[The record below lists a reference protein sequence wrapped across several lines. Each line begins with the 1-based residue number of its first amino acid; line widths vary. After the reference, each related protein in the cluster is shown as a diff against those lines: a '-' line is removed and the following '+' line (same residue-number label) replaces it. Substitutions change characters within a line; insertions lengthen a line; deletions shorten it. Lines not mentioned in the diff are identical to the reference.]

1 MKTGWIGGESS
12 SASSTISLGKQLAKY
27 LEEGDIINLR
37 GNLGA
42 GKTTFV
48 KGVAEG
54 LGFKGV
60 VNSPTFTLINE
71 YHSNPKLVHIDCYRE
86 KNIDRWN
93 IIGISDYFSDKNIII
108 IEWPDIL
115 EQILPKKG
123 VFNIRLIHISESNR
137 KIFLED

>member
-12 SASSTISLGKQLAKY
+12 STSSTISLGKQLAKH
-27 LEEGDIINLR
+27 LEEGDIVNLR

-108 IEWPDIL
+108 IEWPEIL

-123 VFNIRLIHISESNR
+123 VLNIRLIHISESNR

>member
-12 SASSTISLGKQLAKY
+12 STSSTINFGKKLAKY

-54 LGFKGV
+54 LGFDGV

-71 YHSNPKLVHIDCYRE
+71 YRCTPKLVHIDCSRE

>member
-12 SASSTISLGKQLAKY
+12 STSSTISFGKQLAKY